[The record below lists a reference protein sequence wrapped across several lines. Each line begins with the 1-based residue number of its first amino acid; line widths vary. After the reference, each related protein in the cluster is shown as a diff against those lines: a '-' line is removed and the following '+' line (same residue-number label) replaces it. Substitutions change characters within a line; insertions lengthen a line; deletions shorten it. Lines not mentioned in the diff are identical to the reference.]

1 MALSI
6 RLDYLASF
14 HQGEEFIYDIGC
26 DHGLLGLRFLSNP
39 NIKEIHLSDP
49 NPYSIDIISK
59 TVDADIPE
67 HICLSLMKE
76 RGENIKITSS
86 NSLVFIAGMGGK
98 TIVDILKAWSEENI
112 LNCRSLVL
120 SPHRN
125 QFELR
130 DFLIKKNLSL
140 ISESVIYEGN
150 QFYEVIVVSKAQ
162 KGRDVSIYGKDLWK
176 GEVGA
181 KYLAHQKKFLAK
193 HQDSRSR
200 EFLNY
205 LNSLI

>member
-1 MALSI
+1 MSI

-26 DHGLLGLRFLSNP
+26 DHGLLGLRFLTNP

-59 TVDADIPE
+59 VLSTDIPKQP
-67 HICLSLMKE
+67 SLHLLKE

-98 TIVDILKAWSEENI
+98 TIIEILKAWSEENI
-112 LNCRSLVL
+112 LSCHSLVL

-130 DFLIKKNLSL
+130 DFLIKKNLYL
-140 ISESVIYEGN
+140 VSESVIFEGN
-150 QFYEVIVVSKAQ
+150 QFYEVIVVSKTQ
-162 KGRDVSIYGKDLWK
+162 KGRDVSIYGIDLWK

-181 KYLAHQKKFLAK
+181 KYLAHQKMFLAK

-200 EFLNY
+200 QFLNY